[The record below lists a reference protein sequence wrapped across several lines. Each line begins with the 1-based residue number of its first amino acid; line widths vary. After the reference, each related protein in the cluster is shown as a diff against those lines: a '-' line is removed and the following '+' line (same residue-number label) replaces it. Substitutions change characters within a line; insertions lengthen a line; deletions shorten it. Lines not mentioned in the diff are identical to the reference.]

1 MVSKRSKIDARGAH
15 CPGPL
20 MELIAALKLA
30 QAGDE
35 IEILSNDKGSL
46 TDIPVWV
53 EKAGHALGN
62 IEELQEYSSIV
73 VRKVSG

>member
-1 MVSKRSKIDARGAH
+1 MEKKNTIDARGAH

-20 MELIAALKLA
+20 MELIAGLKLIKT
-30 QAGDE
+30 GDE

-53 EKAGHALGN
+53 EKAGHNLGK
-62 IEELQEYSSIV
+62 IEKLREHFSIT
-73 VRKVSG
+73 VRKVAG